1 MVSASALV
9 GAQLDYCN
17 SLFFGISKGN
27 INRLQLIQNTLARVV
42 TGVNR
47 RHHITPILQ
56 QLHWLPIQSRIN
68 YKIAIITFKTLK
80 TGTPAYLAELLHLT
94 TSSTRSASHHRLQ
107 VNHSRTSFGRRAF
120 SHSSA
125 TIWNSL
131 PSELT
136 SHFDSME
143 LNTFKRHL
151 KTHLFKNHFD
161 P

>member
-1 MVSASALV
+1 
-9 GAQLDYCN
+9 LDYCN
-17 SLFFGISKGN
+17 SLFFGVSKTN
-27 INRLQLIQNTLARVV
+27 INKLQLIQNTIARVV
-42 TGVNR
+42 TGTYR

-56 QLHWLPIQSRIN
+56 QLHWLPIQSPIR
-68 YKIAIITFKTLK
+68 YKIAFITFKTLK
-80 TGTPAYLAELLHLT
+80 PGTPAYFADRLQLNV
-94 TSSTRSASHHRLQ
+94 SSSRSATRCRLLQ
-107 VNHSRTSFGRRAF
+107 VNHSRTAFGRRAF

-136 SHFDSME
+136 SNLDSEE

-151 KTHLFKNHFD
+151 KMHIFKKHFRLY